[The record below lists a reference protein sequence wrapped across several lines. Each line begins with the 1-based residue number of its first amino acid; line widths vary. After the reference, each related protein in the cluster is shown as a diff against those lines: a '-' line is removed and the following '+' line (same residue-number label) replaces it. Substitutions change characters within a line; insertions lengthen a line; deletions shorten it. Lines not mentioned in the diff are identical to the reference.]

1 VPAQLR
7 NVLDEIVQGQE
18 GVNQLPHAFGNVF
31 FLGCFKSGA
40 LHDDVFIIMK
50 V

>member
-1 VPAQLR
+1 MPAQLR

-31 FLGCFKSGA
+31 FLGCFESRA
-40 LHDDVFIIMK
+40 LHDVVIILK